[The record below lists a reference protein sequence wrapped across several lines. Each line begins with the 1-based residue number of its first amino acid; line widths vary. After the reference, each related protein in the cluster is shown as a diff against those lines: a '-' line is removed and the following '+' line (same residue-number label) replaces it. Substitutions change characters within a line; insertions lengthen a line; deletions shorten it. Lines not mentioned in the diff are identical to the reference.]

1 MQLNFQR
8 LSTLIRKETI
18 QILRDRR
25 FIMLFLGLAFVQL
38 FIYGYSASKTV
49 YHMPMAVVDQSR
61 DDKSQAFVQA
71 LENSQYFDAT
81 LYLQSQ
87 ADVIQAID
95 RGQVKAGLIIPP
107 HFAASVV
114 KGSAD
119 FLMML
124 DGSDQFAVS
133 SAYSAVNLV
142 TQNFGLQLTASNLAL
157 SNPNAATSGTA
168 GSLLPITASARVLY
182 NPDLNDKWFVIPGII
197 GMILQ
202 TLAIEQAAILL
213 VRDREWGT
221 LEQILVTPVRQ
232 LELIL
237 SKLIPLLVLCLLTLA
252 VSVGFGIFWFGVP
265 FQGSLFLYFWLALL
279 FITSCLGLGL
289 LISTRVKTQFEANA
303 SSMFF
308 MLFGLLLSGLFY
320 PRIGMPLIPQ
330 LIGDLVPLT
339 YFLRISRGIYTKG
352 IGLDFL
358 WSDALILVIY
368 MLIVVAIASKRFKM
382 RLD

>member
-1 MQLNFQR
+1 MELSFQR
-8 LSTLIRKETI
+8 LNMLIHKETI

-25 FIMLFLGLAFVQL
+25 FILLFLGLAFVQL

-49 YHMPMAVVDQSR
+49 YHLPLAVVDQSQDPQSR
-61 DDKSQAFVQA
+61 AFIQA
-71 LENSQYFDAT
+71 LVNSQFFDTT

-87 ADVIQAID
+87 AEILQAIGHGD
-95 RGQVKAGLIIPP
+95 VKAGVVIPID
-107 HFAASVV
+107 FTD
-114 KGSAD
+114 SAD
-119 FLMML
+119 KGASDFMIIL
-124 DGSDQFAVS
+124 DGSDQFAVQ

-142 TQNFGLQLTASNLAL
+142 AQNFGLQLTAENFAR
-157 SNPNAATSGTA
+157 SGVGQNGT
-168 GSLLPITASARVLY
+168 LPVTASSRVLY

-213 VRDREWGT
+213 VRDREWGV

-232 LELIL
+232 VELII
-237 SKLIPLLVLCLLTLA
+237 SKLIPLLVLCLLTLG

-279 FITSCLGLGL
+279 FIASCLGLGL
-289 LISTRVKTQFEANA
+289 LISTRVKTQYEANA

-320 PRIGMPLIPQ
+320 PRIGMPLLPQ
-330 LIGDLVPLT
+330 LIGVCLPLRLST
-339 YFLRISRGIYTKG
+339 RNSRT
-352 IGLDFL
+352 FRR
-358 WSDALILVIY
+358 AP
-368 MLIVVAIASKRFKM
+368 
-382 RLD
+382 